1 MKLENIL
8 PKMTK
13 LYLNRIVASFLRDVR
28 IDDEDEMRSVILKN
42 APEFQNSE
50 RIERN
55 LDFLEDPRD
64 IEVANELI
72 LICMVQYQDYLAPAS
87 QLVDDVFEL
96 QEQIVED
103 GLNDEYLARAIPEE
117 SRRIYTAVLRAAWAK
132 DNELNAHEKNILE
145 VLRKELGLTRRH
157 HRLLEG
163 KIGRFPQNSNKPFG
177 LKQIEDAIKDLQ
189 QKGILL
195 RFKTDD
201 SYYVIPEEIAKT
213 VRYVRGGELKINAY
227 TTLLQHLT
235 QGRLRT
241 ALEHHNR
248 RVSGTKAEL
257 VERIQRFRLLPSQV
271 LDTLTVS
278 ELSET
283 MDGLDGIRKSG
294 TKNEK
299 IENIIDYFEA
309 SASPVT
315 SDPTDD
321 RAQYYDAFEE
331 VASRDYD
338 SLRRKGLI
346 TKDIEVERL
355 FEAATRYLFEKKLE
369 IPLMEMPGTTHA
381 DGRVKI
387 DGKHVLLWDNKSTEN
402 PYYFPD
408 EHVEQFLGYI
418 RADTM
423 RPAVFL
429 VIVSDYTEAA
439 IHQAQKL
446 KAFSETDTDVA
457 LVTASDL
464 KFVAENWKSYSGK
477 KVPSFNLQLFNLTG
491 ELTEATLK
499 SRMAWA
505 ID

>member
-13 LYLNRIVASFLRDVR
+13 LYLNRTVGSFLRDVR
-28 IDDEDEMRSVILKN
+28 IDDEDEMRAVILRN

-50 RIERN
+50 RVERS
-55 LDFLEDPRD
+55 LDFLEDSRD
-64 IEVANELI
+64 IEVASELL
-72 LICMVQYQDYLAPAS
+72 LICMVQYDDYLAPAS
-87 QLVDDVFEL
+87 QLVDDVFKL

-103 GLNDEYLARAIPEE
+103 GLNDKYLARAIPEE
-117 SRRIYTAVLRAAWAK
+117 SRRIYAAVLKAAWAK
-132 DNELNAHEKNILE
+132 DDELNAHEKNILE

-157 HRLLEG
+157 HRLLES
-163 KIGRFPQNSNKPFG
+163 KIGRFPQNGNKPFG

-189 QKGILL
+189 LKGILL
-195 RFKTDD
+195 RFRTDD
-201 SYYVIPEEIAKT
+201 SYYVIPEELEKT
-213 VRYVRGGELKINAY
+213 VRYFRGGELKISAHKA
-227 TTLLQHLT
+227 LLEHLT
-235 QGRLRT
+235 QGRLRA
-241 ALEHHNR
+241 ALEQHNR

-271 LDTLTVS
+271 LDTLTVAD
-278 ELSET
+278 LNET
-283 MDGLDGIRKSG
+283 MDGLVGIRKSG
-294 TKNEK
+294 SKNEK

-321 RAQYYDAFEE
+321 RAQYYDVFEE

-338 SLRRKGLI
+338 SLRRKDLI

-369 IPLMEMPGTTHA
+369 IPLLEMPGSTHA

-387 DGKHVLLWDNKSTEN
+387 DGKHVLLWDNKSTET
-402 PYYFPD
+402 PYSFPD

-423 RPAVFL
+423 RPTVFL

-457 LVTASDL
+457 LITAQGL
-464 KFVAENWKSYSGK
+464 KHVAEHWKSYSGK
-477 KVPSFNLQLFNLTG
+477 KVPTFNLQLFNLTG

-505 ID
+505 IE